1 MLEPANTVSILQKQA
16 EPKTF
21 SADQVIF
28 KEADPANY
36 MYGILE
42 GEVNISVNGK
52 IVETIGKGEVF
63 GTGTLIGVGDRTYSA
78 IAKTDCT
85 LAFLDQ
91 QRFLFAVQETPM
103 FALDV
108 MKSYSERLNRL
119 VHNIMSA

>member
-1 MLEPANTVSILQKQA
+1 MVEPANTVSILQKQSD
-16 EPKTF
+16 PKTF

-28 KEADPANY
+28 KEGDPANY

-42 GEVNISVNGK
+42 GEVNISVNGN

-91 QRFLFAVQETPM
+91 QRFLFAVQETPI
-103 FALDV
+103 FALNV

-119 VHNIMSA
+119 AHNIMSA